1 MVSISYMGM
10 EQQHLVDIK
19 IITSKYGDVKKKEG
33 WITPIYLVN
42 RFMIYRYSSL
52 RGRITENKIPID

>member
-1 MVSISYMGM
+1 MKKVSISYMGM

-33 WITPIYLVN
+33 
-42 RFMIYRYSSL
+42 
-52 RGRITENKIPID
+52 